1 MAQESQPQE
10 SQVDEVQPEADE
22 EMRRKF
28 REALDKKH
36 AHGGPDVSD
45 RSGRSKA
52 AGKHGAETGGN
63 QQMFRRKSGG

>member
-1 MAQESQPQE
+1 MTQEPHSQDSQPKEPQH
-10 SQVDEVQPEADE
+10 EADE
-22 EMRRKF
+22 ETRRKF

-45 RSGRSKA
+45 RGGRSKA

-63 QQMFRRKSGG
+63 QQMFRRKSR